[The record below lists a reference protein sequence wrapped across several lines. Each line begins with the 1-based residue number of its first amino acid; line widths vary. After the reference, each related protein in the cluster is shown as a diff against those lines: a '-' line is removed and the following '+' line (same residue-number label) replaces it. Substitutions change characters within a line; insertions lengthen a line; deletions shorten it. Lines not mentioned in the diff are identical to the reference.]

1 MALEDKI
8 KGAGDLSDN
17 RAIAAATIR
26 DREVVASG
34 RLVAQ
39 NSCWVRDC
47 SCLLAVRPTRSLRDA
62 MATCVCVPM
71 HQPMTLREVAQPC
84 FCAVPA
90 RLQSGHVARWR
101 LEVLWK
107 LLPISG

>member
-1 MALEDKI
+1 
-8 KGAGDLSDN
+8 
-17 RAIAAATIR
+17 
-26 DREVVASG
+26 
-34 RLVAQ
+34 
-39 NSCWVRDC
+39 
-47 SCLLAVRPTRSLRDA
+47 
-62 MATCVCVPM
+62 
-71 HQPMTLREVAQPC
+71 MTLREVAQPC